1 MEYFNIMHTASSD
14 VNLTFN
20 EEIYNKFM
28 QYKDMIKYWNEKIN
42 LTAIVE
48 DEQMVKKHFIDC
60 IKIFKFSPLKEAK
73 SIIDIGTG
81 AGFPGIPIK
90 IMKLDIN
97 VILLDSLNKRIN
109 FLNDVINKIELK
121 IMKPD
126 INVILLDSLNKRINF
141 LNDVI
146 NKIELKNISTIHG
159 RAEDFSRKVEYR
171 EKSDVAV
178 SRAVAN
184 LAVLSELCIPYVK
197 VGGYFVAMK
206 GPSVDEEIKDGKN
219 AVSILGG
226 KIEDIIK
233 IEIEDSDLNHNLVV
247 IKKFKETPKVYPRKA
262 GTAVKN
268 PLR

>member
-1 MEYFNIMHTASSD
+1 MEYFDIMNTASLD
-14 VNLTFN
+14 VNLAFD

-28 QYKDMIKYWNEKIN
+28 QYKDMIKHWNEKIN

-48 DEQMVKKHFIDC
+48 DEQIVKKHFIDC
-60 IKIFKFSPLKEAK
+60 IKIFKCSPLKEAK
-73 SIIDIGTG
+73 NIIDIGTG

-90 IMKLDIN
+90 IIKSDIN
-97 VILLDSLNKRIN
+97 VVLLDSLNKRIN
-109 FLNDVINKIELK
+109 FLNE
-121 IMKPD
+121 
-126 INVILLDSLNKRINF
+126 
-141 LNDVI
+141 VI

-159 RAEDFSRKVEYR
+159 RAEDFSRKLEYR

-206 GPSVDEEIKDGKN
+206 GPSVEEEIKDGKS

-247 IKKFKETPKVYPRKA
+247 IKKVKETPKAYPRKA
-262 GTAVKN
+262 GTAIKK

>member
-1 MEYFNIMHTASSD
+1 MEYFNIMNTALSD
-14 VNLTFN
+14 VNLPFD
-20 EEIYNKFM
+20 EETYNKFM

-48 DEQMVKKHFIDC
+48 DEQIVKKHFIDC

-90 IMKLDIN
+90 IVKKDMN
-97 VILLDSLNKRIN
+97 VVLLDSLNKRVN
-109 FLNDVINKIELK
+109 FLNEVI
-121 IMKPD
+121 
-126 INVILLDSLNKRINF
+126 ST
-141 LNDVI
+141 
-146 NKIELKNISTIHG
+146 IELKNISTIHG
-159 RAEDFSRKVEYR
+159 RAEDFSRKIEYR
-171 EKSDVAV
+171 EKSDAAV

-197 VGGYFVAMK
+197 VGGYFIAMK
-206 GPSVDEEIKDGKN
+206 GPSVEEEIKDGRN

-247 IKKFKETPKVYPRKA
+247 IRKVKETPKTYPRKA
-262 GTAVKN
+262 GTAVKK